1 MITITATQ
9 SRSHVTRR
17 IVSQNQN
24 LEVNNKEGRVSTASY
39 YIELVRFLVGVIH
52 GGSGIL

>member
-24 LEVNNKEGRVSTASY
+24 LEVNNKEGRRFQQ
-39 YIELVRFLVGVIH
+39 LVI
-52 GGSGIL
+52 ILNG